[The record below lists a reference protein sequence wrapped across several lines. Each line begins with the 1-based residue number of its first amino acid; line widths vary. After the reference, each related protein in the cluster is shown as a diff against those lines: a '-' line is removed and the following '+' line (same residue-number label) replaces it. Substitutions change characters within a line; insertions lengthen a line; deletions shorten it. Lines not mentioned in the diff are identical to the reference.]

1 MIETR
6 ATWTDLIMGVGLE
19 IAEVFD
25 QGQEEYLPGVGNII
39 NSTGGEGAQR
49 NFTGKTGVGRLN
61 KFDEGDDMPGGR
73 RYKTYTTSAVYNNY
87 GKFIEVT
94 ANDIEDRNY
103 SNELDEMKDLGVAA
117 NFSQDEAAMQLFN
130 GGFATTTTVNG
141 YEINWYG
148 DGKPQFSTIHPT
160 VVPGQSTQ
168 SNASSTGIKFG
179 HDNLETAKIA
189 LVEQQTDDGLPMALL
204 GKPMLIVPVALERE
218 AREVTESALVSEN
231 ANNAINVHKG
241 TTDMT
246 SSLFLSAVNGG
257 SDTAWFLQVPGKAK
271 LYHEMRKAP
280 GLAQDVN
287 IKNGIV
293 TYTVSGRWT
302 EYSKEWK
309 RTWASKGDLAAYS
322 S

>member
-6 ATWTDLIMGVGLE
+6 ATWTDLIAGVGLE
-19 IAEVFD
+19 IADVFD
-25 QGQEEYLPGVGNII
+25 QGQEEYLPGVGNVI
-39 NSTGGEGAQR
+39 NATSGDGAQR
-49 NFTGKTGVGRLN
+49 NFTGKTGVGRLS
-61 KFDEGDDMPGGR
+61 KFDDGDDMPGGR

-94 ANDIEDRNY
+94 ANDIEDRDY
-103 SNELDEMKDLGVAA
+103 DAELNEMKDLGVAA

-141 YEINWYG
+141 YEINWYN
-148 DGKPQFSTIHPT
+148 DGKPTFSTIHPT

-179 HDNLETAKIA
+179 HDSLEIAKVA
-189 LVEQQTDDGLPMALL
+189 LTEQHTDDGLPMALL
-204 GKPMLIVPVALERE
+204 GKPMLTVPIALERE
-218 AREVTESALVSEN
+218 GQEETRSELTPES
-231 ANNAINVHKG
+231 ANNAINVFKG
-241 TTDMT
+241 TVDMS
-246 SSLFLSAVNGG
+246 SSLFLSGANHG
-257 SDTAWFLQVPGKAK
+257 SDTAWFLTVPQKTK
-271 LYHEMRKAP
+271 FFHEMRKAP
-280 GLAQDVN
+280 DMKQDVN

-302 EYSKEWK
+302 EYVLEWK
-309 RTWASKGDLAAYS
+309 RSWASKGDLAAYS